1 MTASLTAWLLMTTAL
16 GGAATL
22 AAWSRTSRFRTAAV
36 VAFLAAAGASYY
48 ATALPL
54 GNPIEAQPPAGHY
67 TVVGA
72 RIDMPSATSAGA
84 IYVLLDNGNGAP
96 VYYKLPFSSGD
107 ADDLQEALNAGVQG
121 DGGVGLEAG
130 DGEYVFH
137 PAPVTGDEQK
147 RADETL

>member
-48 ATALPL
+48 ATTLPL
-54 GNPIEAQPPAGHY
+54 GNPIETEPPPGHY
-67 TVVGA
+67 TVIGA
-72 RIDMPSATSAGA
+72 RIDMPTASSAGA
-84 IYVLLDNGNGAP
+84 IFVLLDSGQGAP

-121 DGGVGLEAG
+121 DGGVGMEMAE
-130 DGEYVFH
+130 GEYVFH
-137 PAPVTGDEQK
+137 PPAVQGDEQK
-147 RADETL
+147 QPEETL